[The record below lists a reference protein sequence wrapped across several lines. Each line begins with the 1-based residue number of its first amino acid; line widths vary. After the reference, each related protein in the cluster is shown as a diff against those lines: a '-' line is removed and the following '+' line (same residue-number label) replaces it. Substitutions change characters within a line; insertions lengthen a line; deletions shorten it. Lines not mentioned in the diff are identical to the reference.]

1 MNEQTRNENSEHTG
15 DAAKKLFKN
24 LKSKLFSFASHNEM
38 NELNKVI
45 DSEAEAEAK
54 DDDDDDEE

>member
-1 MNEQTRNENSEHTG
+1 MNEQTMNENSEHAG

-45 DSEAEAEAK
+45 DSEAEAND

>member
-1 MNEQTRNENSEHTG
+1 MNEQTMNENSEHTG

-45 DSEAEAEAK
+45 DSEAEAN

>member
-1 MNEQTRNENSEHTG
+1 MNEQTRNENSEHAG

-45 DSEAEAEAK
+45 DSEAEAD